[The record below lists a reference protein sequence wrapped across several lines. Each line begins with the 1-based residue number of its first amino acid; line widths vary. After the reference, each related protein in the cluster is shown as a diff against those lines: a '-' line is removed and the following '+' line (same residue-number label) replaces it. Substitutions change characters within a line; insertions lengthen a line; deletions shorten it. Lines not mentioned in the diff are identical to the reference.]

1 MMSLPEPMPSLTSQI
16 ARLAQRLGLRSKSAL
31 PVQERASGLQLPF
44 AHLPEPEPS
53 IFWNDGPCLQ
63 RLLELPRGAL
73 SGPVQEDKARA
84 HAALTRLVSKLSV
97 QTLVDLR
104 QVDGFGAQR
113 KNEPS
118 YPTFE
123 AFASTAACR
132 QVRIISYKDFA
143 RALGTALPGFDTG
156 ATIELR
162 QASWLGERLY
172 WAGDHHLEAFAS
184 AVAYARLRGLEV
196 SLPANVTEYRLDR
209 PGLHALDADYH
220 AVTMPAQAWSD
231 REFMALLLDSH
242 VPYAR
247 LTLLR
252 DTSQLGAAPAGET
265 RPDCERH
272 RRRAQA
278 GRRAGSD
285 PLSAWPA
292 ADHPLQGRPAVAGLN
307 RTTVRFERSS
317 NKKAHRCRGALFCV

>member
-1 MMSLPEPMPSLTSQI
+1 
-16 ARLAQRLGLRSKSAL
+16 
-31 PVQERASGLQLPF
+31 
-44 AHLPEPEPS
+44 
-53 IFWNDGPCLQ
+53 
-63 RLLELPRGAL
+63 
-73 SGPVQEDKARA
+73 
-84 HAALTRLVSKLSV
+84 VS
-97 QTLVDLR
+97 
-104 QVDGFGAQR
+104 
-113 KNEPS
+113 
-118 YPTFE
+118 TFE

-252 DTSQLGAAPAGET
+252 DTSNSELLLLERRDPTANAIGEGLKLAGAPDLIRYLRDLPQIT
-265 RPDCERH
+265 RFKIGQPSQD
-272 RRRAQA
+272 
-278 GRRAGSD
+278 
-285 PLSAWPA
+285 
-292 ADHPLQGRPAVAGLN
+292 
-307 RTTVRFERSS
+307 
-317 NKKAHRCRGALFCV
+317 

>member
-16 ARLAQRLGLRSKSAL
+16 ARLAQRLGLRSKAML
-31 PVQERASGLQLPF
+31 PIQERASSLQLPF
-44 AHLPEPEPS
+44 SRLPEPEPS

-84 HAALTRLVSKLSV
+84 HGALIRLISKDCTRSRL
-97 QTLVDLR
+97 DLR
-104 QVDGFGAQR
+104 QIDGFGGQR

-123 AFASTAACR
+123 AFSSTAGCR
-132 QVRIISYKDFA
+132 QVRIISYKDFL
-143 RALGTALPGFDTG
+143 RALGTALPGFDKGT
-156 ATIELR
+156 ALNAR

-172 WAGDHHLEAFAS
+172 WAGEHHLEAFAC

-196 SLPANVTEYRLDR
+196 MLPADVTDYRLDR
-209 PGLHALDADYH
+209 SGVHALDTEYH

-231 REFMALLLDSH
+231 REFMAMLLESQ

-252 DTSQLGAAPAGET
+252 DASNSELLLLEKRDPTANAIGQGLKLAGAPDLIRYLRDLPQITRFKVGLPAQ
-265 RPDCERH
+265 D
-272 RRRAQA
+272 
-278 GRRAGSD
+278 
-285 PLSAWPA
+285 
-292 ADHPLQGRPAVAGLN
+292 
-307 RTTVRFERSS
+307 
-317 NKKAHRCRGALFCV
+317 